1 MAGGS
6 LGTLTLDLV
15 AKTGGFVNGLDKAS
29 REARKKSQDIS
40 AEAAKIGTAFAAAGV
55 AMASVAAAGVA
66 TLAVKGLQAVD
77 TLDEMAEKA
86 GTSVQS
92 IQSLQLAFGEAG
104 IDADQTQNAVKKLTV
119 AIGDAQAGNKTA
131 QATFDKLGLSV
142 SELSKMDADER
153 FAAIGDALVG
163 YGNAAD
169 KASIASDLFG
179 AKIGPDLAA
188 ALSQGGGSI
197 RQASSDLEAM
207 GLALSDI
214 DTAKVSNA
222 MNSFGRTGMVVDAVS
237 QKLAVELAPLVDAIS
252 KSFLEAGKEGAGFG
266 GMVQSAVQA
275 TIKTLAFL
283 ANAIDGIKRI
293 GVLVADSLV
302 YGFALVQDTFYKM
315 ARGIMATLDAIP
327 GVDLTAN
334 VVALEEK
341 IRGAQGVMKEA
352 ASDMR
357 RQFEEP
363 LAGDVFLKYAEDAKK
378 ASEEAAKATVAAREE
393 AEKAAAKAAAKAPVA
408 AREAARGGEAGVGVL
423 TPKDDGGASNNA
435 AKLAEKKAALEEE
448 IQLELWAEGEK
459 QAQKDAKIREGLANE
474 LALMDDQFKSQ
485 DQLLADKLSRDMQAI
500 AEAREF
506 GLISKEEADARE
518 LEMLVAHEGELYE
531 SEKAAA
537 DALDALDKAS
547 RDSKIS
553 DTQEAL
559 GTISS
564 LMSSGSKKLFEIG
577 KVAAIADAGIS
588 MYQGI
593 MKAWALGPILGPI
606 MAPLVAVAG
615 MANIAKIKSTKF
627 GGGAASSPAASV
639 GAAASVPTAAAEAAP
654 AQTQRPHVTVVGD
667 VFTRESLIQML
678 NSAFKDGYTL
688 SGAPV

>member
-55 AMASVAAAGVA
+55 AMASAAAAGVA
-66 TLAVKGLQAVD
+66 ALTVKGLQAVD

-86 GTSVQS
+86 GTSVHS
-92 IQSLQLAFGEAG
+92 LQSLQLAFGEAG
-104 IDADQTQNAVKKLTV
+104 VDADQTQNAIKKLNV

-169 KASIASDLFG
+169 KASIASDIFG

-188 ALSQGGGSI
+188 ALSQGGDNI
-197 RQASSDLEAM
+197 RQASSDIEAM
-207 GLALSDI
+207 GLALSDV
-214 DTAKVSNA
+214 DAAKVANA
-222 MNSFGRTGMVVDAVS
+222 MDAFGRTGMVVDAVS
-237 QKLAVELAPLVDAIS
+237 QKLAVEFAPLVDAIS

-341 IRGAQGVMKEA
+341 IRVAQGVMKEA
-352 ASDMR
+352 ASNMR

-363 LAGDVFLKYAEDAKK
+363 LAGDVFLKYVEDAKK
-378 ASEEAAKATVAAREE
+378 ASEEAAKATVAARE
-393 AEKAAAKAAAKAPVA
+393 
-408 AREAARGGEAGVGVL
+408 AARGGEAGVGVPTL
-423 TPKDDGGASNNA
+423 TDDGEARKNA
-435 AKLAEKKAALEEE
+435 AKLAEKKAALEAEL
-448 IQLELWAEGEK
+448 QMELWAEGEK
-459 QAQKDAKIREGLANE
+459 QSQKDAKIREGLANE

-485 DQLLADKLSRDMQAI
+485 DQLLADKLARDMKAI

-506 GLISKEEADARE
+506 GLISKEEADTRE
-518 LEMLVAHEGELYE
+518 LEMWVAHEGEIYE
-531 SEKAAA
+531 SERAAA

-547 RDSKIS
+547 REAKIS
-553 DTQEAL
+553 GVREAL
-559 GTISS
+559 GAISS

-588 MYQGI
+588 MYQGV
-593 MKAWALGPILGPI
+593 MKAWALGPILGP
-606 MAPLVAVAG
+606 MLAPLVAVAG
-615 MANIAKIKSTKF
+615 LANIAKIKSTKF

-639 GAAASVPTAAAEAAP
+639 GAGASVPTAASEAP
-654 AQTQRPHVTVVGD
+654 AQTQRSNVTLVGD
-667 VFTRESLIQML
+667 VFSRESLIQML

>member
-6 LGTLTLDLV
+6 LGTLTLDLI

-40 AEAAKIGTAFAAAGV
+40 NEAAKIGTAFAAAGV
-55 AMASVAAAGVA
+55 AMASAAAGGVT
-66 TLAVKGLQAVD
+66 TLTVKGLQAVD

-92 IQSLQLAFGEAG
+92 LQSLQLAFGEAG
-104 IDADQTQNAVKKLTV
+104 VDADQTQNAIKKLNV

-131 QATFDKLGLSV
+131 QATFDKLGVSV

-169 KASIASDLFG
+169 KASIASDIFG

-188 ALSQGGGSI
+188 ALSQGGDNI
-197 RQASSDLEAM
+197 RQASSDIEAM

-214 DTAKVSNA
+214 DAAKVANA
-222 MNSFGRTGMVVDAVS
+222 MDAFGRTGMVVDAVS
-237 QKLAVELAPLVDAIS
+237 QKLAVEFAPLVDAIS

-266 GMVQSAVQA
+266 GVVQSAVQA
-275 TIKTLAFL
+275 TIKTMAFL

-352 ASDMR
+352 ASNMR

-378 ASEEAAKATVAAREE
+378 ASEEAAKATVAARE
-393 AEKAAAKAAAKAPVA
+393 AAQ
-408 AREAARGGEAGVGVL
+408 GGEAKVGVIA
-423 TPKDDGGASNNA
+423 PKDDGEASKNA
-435 AKLAEKKAALEEE
+435 ARLAEKRAALEEE
-448 IQLELWAEGEK
+448 IQMELWAEGEK
-459 QAQKDAKIREGLANE
+459 QSQKDAKIREGLANE
-474 LALMDDQFKSQ
+474 LALMDEQFKSQ
-485 DQLLADKLSRDMQAI
+485 DKLLADKLSRDMQVI
-500 AEAREF
+500 AEARES

-518 LEMLVAHEGELYE
+518 LEMFVANQGELYE
-531 SEKAAA
+531 LEKAAL
-537 DALDALDKAS
+537 DKLDALDKAS
-547 RDSKIS
+547 REEKIS
-553 DTQEAL
+553 GTREAL
-559 GTISS
+559 GAISS

-577 KVAAIADAGIS
+577 KVAAIADAGVS
-588 MYQGI
+588 MYQGV

-606 MAPLVAVAG
+606 LAPLVAVAG
-615 MANIAKIKSTKF
+615 LANIAKIKSTKF

-639 GAAASVPTAAAEAAP
+639 GAGASVPTTATEAAP
-654 AQTQRPHVTVVGD
+654 AQTQRTNVTLIGD
-667 VFTRESLIQML
+667 VFSRESLIQML

-688 SGAPV
+688 SGAPT

>member
-15 AKTGGFVNGLDKAS
+15 AKIGGFIDGLDKAS

-40 AEAAKIGTAFAAAGV
+40 NEAAKIGTAFAAAGV
-55 AMASVAAAGVA
+55 AMASAAAAGVT
-66 TLAVKGLQAVD
+66 TLTVKGLQAVD

-92 IQSLQLAFGEAG
+92 LQSLQLAFGEAG
-104 IDADQTQNAVKKLTV
+104 VDADQTQNAVKKLNV

-169 KASIASDLFG
+169 KASIASDIFG

-188 ALSQGGGSI
+188 ALSQGGDNI
-197 RQASSDLEAM
+197 RQASSDIEAM

-214 DTAKVSNA
+214 DAAKVANA
-222 MNSFGRTGMVVDAVS
+222 MDSFGRTGMVVDAIS
-237 QKLAVELAPLVDAIS
+237 QKLAVEFAPLVDAIS

-266 GMVQSAVQA
+266 GVVQSAVQA

-315 ARGIMATLDAIP
+315 ARGVMATLDAIP

-341 IRGAQGVMKEA
+341 IRSAQGVMKEA
-352 ASDMR
+352 ASNMR

-363 LAGDVFLKYAEDAKK
+363 LAGDVFLKYAEEAKK
-378 ASEEAAKATVAAREE
+378 ASEEAAKATVAARE
-393 AEKAAAKAAAKAPVA
+393 
-408 AREAARGGEAGVGVL
+408 AARGGEAGVGIPKAPKA
-423 TPKDDGGASNNA
+423 PKDDKEAAREA
-435 AKLAEKKAALEEE
+435 AKLAEKRAALEEE
-448 IQLELWAEGEK
+448 ILMELWAEGEK
-459 QAQKDAKIREGLANE
+459 QSQKDAQIREGLANE
-474 LALMDDQFKSQ
+474 LALMDEQFKSQ
-485 DQLLADKLSRDMQAI
+485 DKLLADKLSRDMQVI

-518 LEMLVAHEGELYE
+518 LEMFVAHQGELYE
-531 SEKAAA
+531 SEKAAL
-537 DALDALDKAS
+537 DKLDALDKAS
-547 RDSKIS
+547 REAKIS
-553 DTQEAL
+553 GTREAL
-559 GTISS
+559 GAISS

-588 MYQGI
+588 MYQGV

-606 MAPLVAVAG
+606 LAPLVAVAG
-615 MANIAKIKSTKF
+615 LANIAKIKSTKF

-639 GAAASVPTAAAEAAP
+639 GAGASVPTTATEAAP
-654 AQTQRPHVTVVGD
+654 AQTQRTNVTLIGD
-667 VFTRESLIQML
+667 VFSRESLIQML

>member
-1 MAGGS
+1 MSGGS

-15 AKTGGFVNGLDKAS
+15 AKTGGFVNGLDKAA
-29 REARKKSQDIS
+29 REARKKSKDIS
-40 AEAAKIGTAFAAAGV
+40 DDAAEIGTAFAAAGV
-55 AMASVAAAGVA
+55 AMASAAAGGVA
-66 TLAVKGLQAVD
+66 ALTVKGLQAVD

-86 GTSVQS
+86 GTSVHS
-92 IQSLQLAFGEAG
+92 LQSLQLAFGEAG
-104 IDADQTQNAVKKLTV
+104 VDADQTQNAIKKLNV

-169 KASIASDLFG
+169 KASIASDIFG

-188 ALSQGGGSI
+188 ALSQGGDNI
-197 RQASSDLEAM
+197 RQASSDIEAM
-207 GLALSDI
+207 GLALSDV
-214 DTAKVSNA
+214 DAAKVANA
-222 MNSFGRTGMVVDAVS
+222 MDAFGRTGMVVDAVS
-237 QKLAVELAPLVDAIS
+237 QKLAVEFAPLVDAIS

-315 ARGIMATLDAIP
+315 ARGIMTTLDAIP

-341 IRGAQGVMKEA
+341 IRVAQGVMKEA
-352 ASDMR
+352 ASNMR

-363 LAGDVFLKYAEDAKK
+363 LAGDVFLKYVEDAKK
-378 ASEEAAKATVAAREE
+378 ASEEAAKATVAARE
-393 AEKAAAKAAAKAPVA
+393 
-408 AREAARGGEAGVGVL
+408 AARGGEAGVGIPE
-423 TPKDDGGASNNA
+423 TPKDYKEAAREA
-435 AKLAEKKAALEEE
+435 AKLAQKKAALEA
-448 IQLELWAEGEK
+448 ELQMEKKAEGEK

-485 DQLLADKLSRDMQAI
+485 DQLSADKLARDMKTI

-506 GLISKEEADARE
+506 GLISKEEADTRE
-518 LEMLVAHEGELYE
+518 LEMWVAHEGEIYE
-531 SEKAAA
+531 SERAAA
-537 DALDALDKAS
+537 DKLDALDKAS
-547 RDSKIS
+547 REAKIS
-553 DTQEAL
+553 GVREAL
-559 GTISS
+559 GAISS

-588 MYQGI
+588 MYQGV
-593 MKAWALGPILGPI
+593 MKAWALGPILGP
-606 MAPLVAVAG
+606 MLAPLVAVAG
-615 MANIAKIKSTKF
+615 LANIAKIKSTKF

-639 GAAASVPTAAAEAAP
+639 GAEASVPTAASEAP
-654 AQTQRPHVTVVGD
+654 AQTQRSNVTLVGD
-667 VFTRESLIQML
+667 VFSRESLIQML